1 VAEWHTDGESQMSVV
16 HSDDGFGSGVLPRSL
31 FGYDVVDRLG
41 EGAGSSVYAV
51 TRPGSSKK
59 YALKHVQRK
68 VDKDV
73 RFIEQLEN
81 EFAVSQHFA
90 HPGLRRS
97 VDVKV
102 LRNLLRRPTEA
113 ALVMEMFDG
122 IPLDGRDRDNV
133 GATVDVFIQVAEALA
148 SLNDKGYVHCDLKP
162 NNILVDTTGLAKVID
177 FGQACPVGTTKPR
190 IQGTPDFIAPEQ
202 VKCSPVTIK
211 TDVFNFGAT
220 LYWALCGRHLPTLFT
235 VKKAEN
241 SFLFDD
247 VMATPISICPKVP
260 EPLSNL
266 VMECVKTNPAKRP
279 KDLREVAH
287 RLEVIRYGMHKQATA
302 QRPA

>member
-1 VAEWHTDGESQMSVV
+1 MSTESFV
-16 HSDDGFGSGVLPRSL
+16 PTEIPKSL
-31 FGYDVVDRLG
+31 FGYDVMHCLG

-51 TRPGSSKK
+51 KRPGSGQMF
-59 YALKHVQRK
+59 ALKHVQRK
-68 VDKDV
+68 EEKDV

-81 EFAVSQHFA
+81 EYAVSQHFA

-97 VDVKV
+97 IDVKV
-102 LRNLLRRPTEA
+102 LRTLLRRPTEA

-122 IPLDGRDRDNV
+122 IPLDGRNRDDV
-133 GATVDVFIQVAEALA
+133 LGTVDVFIQVAEALA

-162 NNILVDTTGLAKVID
+162 NNILVDTAGQAKVID
-177 FGQACPVGTTKPR
+177 FGQTCPVGTTKPR

-202 VKCSPVTIK
+202 VKCNPVTVQ

-220 LYWALCGRHLPTLFT
+220 LYWALCGKHLPTLYNL
-235 VKKAEN
+235 KKGEN

-247 VMATPISICPKVP
+247 MMATPASICPHVP

-266 VMECVKTNPAKRP
+266 VMECVKSNPAKRP
-279 KDLREVAH
+279 PGLKEVGR
-287 RLEVIRYGMHKQATA
+287 RLEVIRYAMQKKAAHP
-302 QRPA
+302 PA